1 MDMAVRSIQPFAMQ
15 RSNEIKQ
22 FQAAADGR
30 PQIQQDS
37 VQISANAL
45 ENGTETGGIKESV
58 KNMLGSSI
66 RMSAG
71 ILGGATG
78 LILAPIGGIA
88 LGAYSGVTGRTHY
101 SVGPI
106 EEPGLVGATVHK
118 KILKKTGSKALA
130 MAGGVAVGVPG
141 GAAHAL
147 VLFPI
152 LGFVTSYEKASS
164 LVKKMFGK

>member
-1 MDMAVRSIQPFAMQ
+1 MDMAVRSIQPCIMQ

-22 FQAAADGR
+22 FQAAGDGR

-37 VQISANAL
+37 VQISENSR
-45 ENGTETGGIKESV
+45 ENGTDTGGIKESV
-58 KNMLGSSI
+58 KNVLGSSI
-66 RMSAG
+66 KMSAG
-71 ILGGATG
+71 ILGGVAG
-78 LILAPIGGIA
+78 LILSPIGGIA

-106 EEPGLVGATVHK
+106 EEPGLFGATAHK
-118 KILKKTGSKALA
+118 TILKKTGSKALA
-130 MAGGVAVGVPG
+130 MAGGVAVGVPS
-141 GAAHAL
+141 GAVHAL

-152 LGFVTSYEKASS
+152 LGFVMSYEKADS